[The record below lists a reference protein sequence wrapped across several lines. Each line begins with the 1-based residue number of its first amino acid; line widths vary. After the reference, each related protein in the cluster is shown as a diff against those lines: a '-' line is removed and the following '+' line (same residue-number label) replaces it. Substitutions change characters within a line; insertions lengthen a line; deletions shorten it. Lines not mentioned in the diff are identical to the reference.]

1 MTGLI
6 SIVAGT
12 LHLPAAAVTFR
23 PAPIDIAAAGAL
35 ILVTATLIVTGL
47 WRSAGAGRRR
57 RGQERAAL
65 RALDE
70 ELDALLADVRQ
81 AMNQRDKID
90 LTSAESCGP
99 LNTAPVSR
107 LLAERMP
114 AENIAAERSF
124 DRFRG
129 ALPRRAPLLDLLA
142 EFRMADR
149 AFRVEAMRL
158 DRRLADVIGGHN
170 AANRIDPAHD
180 LLERS
185 YFLGCVLGISG
196 IAMDT
201 RMGVSQ
207 EVVEGIQ
214 ARYTEISADPEITSL
229 LQPYL
234 AARKLL
240 AGATENLAPALG

>member
-6 SIVAGT
+6 SIAAGT

-23 PAPIDIAAAGAL
+23 PEPIDIAAAGAL
-35 ILVTATLIVTGL
+35 ILVSATLVVTGL
-47 WRSAGAGRRR
+47 WRGAGAGRRR

-99 LNTAPVSR
+99 PNTAPVSR
-107 LLAERMP
+107 LLDERMP
-114 AENIAAERSF
+114 AENISVERSF
-124 DRFRG
+124 DRYRG

-142 EFRMADR
+142 EFRRADR
-149 AFRVEAMRL
+149 AFRVAAMRL

-170 AANRIDPAHD
+170 AVRLRTWHWRWASTRHRY
-180 LLERS
+180 LLARPGQNHHVPMWTTS
-185 YFLGCVLGISG
+185 SRGRLPRLSDG
-196 IAMDT
+196 D
-201 RMGVSQ
+201 GVS
-207 EVVEGIQ
+207 G
-214 ARYTEISADPEITSL
+214 S
-229 LQPYL
+229 
-234 AARKLL
+234 
-240 AGATENLAPALG
+240 G

>member
-1 MTGLI
+1 
-6 SIVAGT
+6 
-12 LHLPAAAVTFR
+12 
-23 PAPIDIAAAGAL
+23 
-35 ILVTATLIVTGL
+35 
-47 WRSAGAGRRR
+47 
-57 RGQERAAL
+57 
-65 RALDE
+65 
-70 ELDALLADVRQ
+70 
-81 AMNQRDKID
+81 
-90 LTSAESCGP
+90 
-99 LNTAPVSR
+99 
-107 LLAERMP
+107 
-114 AENIAAERSF
+114 
-124 DRFRG
+124 
-129 ALPRRAPLLDLLA
+129 LLDLLA